1 MLFLERSPY
10 NVSHLGIDGTI
21 EFVSGNLGF
30 LTRTYLALDVLGLV
44 LVVVVLHAQLQ
55 LLDER
60 FLRVLV

>member
-1 MLFLERSPY
+1 MEQLKSTPRQGESWISDEP
-10 NVSHLGIDGTI
+10 
-21 EFVSGNLGF
+21 
-30 LTRTYLALDVLGLV
+30 TYLALDVLGLV